1 MDIDK
6 RLRRRVAEVLGV
18 HETRVVE
25 SASLTRDLGMY
36 SVTEADLAFAIES
49 EYDLRSGWWRKES
62 DTFGD
67 LVHDVRCA
75 LDATRH
81 QRFECGLRTL
91 EQGNLPQRDLY
102 VTPSATSAA
111 HIVSIPNA

>member
-6 RLRRRVAEVLGV
+6 ALRGLVVDILSVDGA
-18 HETRVVE
+18 RVVE

-36 SVTEADLAFAIES
+36 SFTEAELAFAIEL
-49 EYDLRSGWWRKES
+49 EYGFKSGWWRKES

-67 LVHDVRCA
+67 LVHDVQRA
-75 LDATRH
+75 LASARL
-81 QRFECGLRTL
+81 QQFECGLQAMV
-91 EQGNLPQRDLY
+91 QGNLPQRDLY